1 MGRVTPRDTIVMA
14 SWIGRRSPAH
24 ASSSGKV
31 MLAFGSDRARE
42 AVLSGR
48 LERVTAATET
58 DPRRLHET
66 LAEVRRRGYE
76 LGVGV
81 LEDGLVTIAAPV
93 LAGGRA
99 IAAVSCSGPTYRIT
113 PTDHAQL
120 IRATVDAAT
129 AIGHRVAGRS
139 DRG

>member
-1 MGRVTPRDTIVMA
+1 MA

-31 MLAFGSDRARE
+31 MLAFGTQRAAELVLRGPLE
-42 AVLSGR
+42 AI
-48 LERVTAATET
+48 TPATET
-58 DPRRLHET
+58 DPRRLRGT
-66 LAEVRRRGYE
+66 LAEVRRQGYAIS
-76 LGVGV
+76 VGH

-93 LAGGRA
+93 LNGGRP
-99 IAAVSCSGPTYRIT
+99 IAAVSCSGPTFRIT
-113 PTDHAQL
+113 PRDHAQL

-139 DRG
+139 DARDG